1 MNTSLKKA
9 AVMGLGLALL
19 GGIAGTHADER
30 KSPKTYVLEDGT
42 VHATPG
48 EMFQYL
54 RTRDNGLAAGNPRDI
69 VDAYPEVFDNVG
81 DLIRQKRQS
90 D

>member
-1 MNTSLKKA
+1 MKTSFAKTT
-9 AVMGLGLALL
+9 AVGLSIALL

-30 KSPKTYVLEDGT
+30 QAPKRYVLEDGT
-42 VHATPG
+42 THATPG

-54 RTRDNGLAAGNPRDI
+54 RTRDNELAAGNPKDI
-69 VDAYPEVFDNVG
+69 VDAYPDEFDNVG
-81 DLIRQKRQS
+81 DLIQQKRQS